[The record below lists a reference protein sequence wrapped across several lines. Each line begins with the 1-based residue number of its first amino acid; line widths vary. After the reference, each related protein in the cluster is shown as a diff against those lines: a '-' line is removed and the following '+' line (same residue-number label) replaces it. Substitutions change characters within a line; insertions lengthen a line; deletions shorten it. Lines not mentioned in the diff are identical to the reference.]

1 MISNWKMVCWNRLDI
16 WLEIIFNNFKYVNY
30 LIFEYNKI
38 FWKKGIFVVILNWGL
53 IVILLIKNLFDL
65 VYLDKYL
72 FILKY

>member
-38 FWKKGIFVVILNWGL
+38 FWKKGIFVVILIG
-53 IVILLIKNLFDL
+53 V
-65 VYLDKYL
+65 
-72 FILKY
+72 